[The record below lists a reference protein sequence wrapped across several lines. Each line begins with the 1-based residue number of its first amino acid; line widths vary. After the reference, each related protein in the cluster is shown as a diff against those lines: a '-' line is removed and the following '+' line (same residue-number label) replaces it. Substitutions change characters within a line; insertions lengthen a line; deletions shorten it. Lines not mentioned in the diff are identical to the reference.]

1 MDLSVDPISP
11 LSADELGKALGV
23 NEEAV
28 RLREQAGELFSIVR
42 LQRSR
47 DREYPAFQ
55 AWPGVA
61 GEPLAQVLAI
71 LRDHSGTAA
80 YGFFTSPN
88 EELAGLTPIE
98 VLVARVTHPRK
109 LDKHTASL
117 LSAPNNE
124 RVEAVLEAASAYAAD
139 LAA

>member
-1 MDLSVDPISP
+1 MDPISP

-23 NEEAV
+23 NEETV

-42 LQRSR
+42 PQRNR
-47 DREYPAFQ
+47 GREYPAFQ

-71 LRDHSGTAA
+71 LRPHGGTAA

-88 EELAGLTPIE
+88 EELVGLSPIE
-98 VLVARVTHPRK
+98 VLIARVTNARE
-109 LDKHTASL
+109 LDKHTALL
-117 LSAPNNE
+117 LSAPANE
-124 RVEAVLEAASAYAAD
+124 RIAVVMEAASAYAD
-139 LAA
+139 VLAA